1 MEVMRV
7 AWPRNTRVDR
17 GIPRTPKARNG
28 VDAVITEVAPLIPLV
43 EVAVAAVAIGQQ
55 QQQQAA
61 SPDFMSASLL
71 PSFKLSVSDV
81 IE

>member
-55 QQQQAA
+55 QQQQQQAA
-61 SPDFMSASLL
+61 SPDYMSASLL
-71 PSFKLSVSDV
+71 RS
-81 IE
+81 